1 MLRIGICDDESNARD
16 ALRCTLEHLLRDD
29 DGKIYYEFSSGEGVV
44 HWVSKHRGEIDLL
57 FLDVELSGISGMEA
71 ARLIR
76 RQDSAL
82 MLVFVTGYSDFV
94 FDGYAV
100 QAMDYLIKPVK
111 KEKLA
116 TVLSRAQE
124 LLAGQQPQSFTVQN
138 ADGLYRIAKK
148 DILYFYSD
156 KRLVKLMTEER
167 EYAFYGKLGEIEAQ
181 IGSGFIRIHQRYL
194 VRAGAVSR
202 VENNSVT
209 VGKACLP
216 ISRALRQTAMVALA
230 RLMVGDERLI

>member
-16 ALRCTLEHLLRDD
+16 ALRCTLDYLLREDE
-29 DGKIYYEFSSGEGVV
+29 GKVYYEFSSGEGVV
-44 HWVSKHRGEIDLL
+44 NWVSKHRGEIDLL
-57 FLDVELSGISGMEA
+57 FLDIELRGISGMEA
-71 ARLIR
+71 AQLIR
-76 RQDSAL
+76 RQDSNL

-111 KEKLA
+111 QEKLA
-116 TVLSRAQE
+116 KVLSRAQE
-124 LLAGQQPQSFTVQN
+124 LLASQQPQTFTVQN

-156 KRLVKLMTEER
+156 KRLVKLMTEEQ
-167 EYAFYGKLGEIEAQ
+167 EYAFYGKLGEVEKQ
-181 IGSGFIRIHQRYL
+181 IGPGFIRIHQRYL
-194 VRAGAVSR
+194 IRAGAVSK

-209 VGKACLP
+209 VGETCLP
-216 ISRALRQTAMVALA
+216 ISRALRQAAMIALA
-230 RLMVGDERLI
+230 RMMVGEESLI